1 MPSGRRVL
9 GGHVVQLEKTAAA
22 LGQAGLEVATEFSP
36 TPRSTGFDLVHGFG
50 LEAKDIRYWH
60 SRGVPVALSTIYWE
74 RSYRMDGGGR
84 RPSTRAVAGRGVRA
98 AQFSLA
104 ALKGR
109 ASLIEA
115 AMAVDHQE
123 RSSYAS
129 FESADL
135 LLPNAVGEG
144 ESIRRDLGVSTPMHP
159 VPNGVDPRRF
169 TLPTA
174 PFGDRGYVLYV
185 GRIEPHKN
193 QLGLIEAL
201 DGSGLPLVIA
211 GHEHPDHPAYVR
223 KCQEAGAGWVQF
235 HFSLAGSE
243 LPGLYQ
249 GARVHVLP
257 SWFETTGL
265 VSLEAAL
272 SGCSL
277 VSTSRGYAREYFD
290 DFARY
295 CDPGD
300 PSSILGDVRQAWDT
314 PPPPELRQRILDR
327 YTWDHVARATMA
339 AYASLPPR
347 SDTPASPAP

>member
-9 GGHVVQLEKTAAA
+9 GGHVVQLERTAAA
-22 LGQAGLEVATEFSP
+22 LAAVGLDVQTEFTP
-36 TPRSTGFDLVHGFG
+36 TLPSSGFDLVHGFG

-84 RPSTRAVAGRGVRA
+84 RPSTRALAGRGVRA
-98 AQFSLA
+98 AQFGMA

-144 ESIRRDLGVSTPMHP
+144 ESIRHDLGVSTPIHP
-159 VPNGVDPRRF
+159 VPNGVDPERF
-169 TLPTA
+169 AMTPA
-174 PFGDRGYVLYV
+174 PFDDRGYVLYV

-193 QLGLIEAL
+193 QLGLIEVL
-201 DGSGLPLVIA
+201 RGSGLPLVVA
-211 GHEHPDHPAYVR
+211 GHEHPDHPRYVQA
-223 KCQEAGAGWVQF
+223 CQEAGAGWVQF
-235 HFSLAGSE
+235 HFSLDGSE

-249 GARVHVLP
+249 GARVHVVP

-265 VSLEAAL
+265 VSLEAGL

-277 VSTSRGYAREYFD
+277 VSTSRGYAREYLEG
-290 DFARY
+290 FARY
-295 CDPGD
+295 CDPGE
-300 PSSILGDVRQAWDT
+300 PGSILDAVRQAWDA
-314 PPPPELRQRILDR
+314 PPSPELRQRILDR
-327 YTWDHVARATMA
+327 YTWDHVARATVA

-347 SDTPASPAP
+347 SGVPA